1 LWPRRYVHRR
11 VDRTTGRDGPL
22 VDAHARF
29 RFFQPRFNMSE
40 MPPGL
45 PKHPIGTFA
54 FVGAYAV
61 VFIVLWFSIYVFV
74 YQARGVVTP

>member
-1 LWPRRYVHRR
+1 
-11 VDRTTGRDGPL
+11 
-22 VDAHARF
+22 
-29 RFFQPRFNMSE
+29 MSE

-61 VFIVLWFSIYVFV
+61 LFVVAWFAIYIYIFL
-74 YQARGVVTP
+74 ARQPVTP

>member
-1 LWPRRYVHRR
+1 
-11 VDRTTGRDGPL
+11 
-22 VDAHARF
+22 
-29 RFFQPRFNMSE
+29 MSE

-61 VFIVLWFSIYVFV
+61 VFLCLWFAIYFFVFR
-74 YQARGVVTP
+74 ARGVVTP

>member
-1 LWPRRYVHRR
+1 
-11 VDRTTGRDGPL
+11 
-22 VDAHARF
+22 
-29 RFFQPRFNMSE
+29 MSE

-45 PKHPIGTFA
+45 PKHPVGTFA

-61 VFIVLWFSIYVFV
+61 IFIALWLAIYFFV

>member
-1 LWPRRYVHRR
+1 
-11 VDRTTGRDGPL
+11 
-22 VDAHARF
+22 
-29 RFFQPRFNMSE
+29 MSE

-61 VFIVLWFSIYVFV
+61 VFVLLWYAIYALIFL
-74 YQARGVVTP
+74 ARNPVTP